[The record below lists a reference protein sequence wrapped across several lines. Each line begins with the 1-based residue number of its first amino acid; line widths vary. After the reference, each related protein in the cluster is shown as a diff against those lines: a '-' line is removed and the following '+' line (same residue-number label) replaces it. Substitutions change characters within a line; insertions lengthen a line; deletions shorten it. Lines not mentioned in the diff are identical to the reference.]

1 MPIPALRYRVIRTSG
16 RRWRARPTSVPRR
29 SRVLLIVSSLRVS
42 LIKQK
47 KNSKILKIIQEW
59 SEYAEII
66 DTLKKREQEKRE
78 AKKKKKKNT
87 KKSNKAFFDPT
98 DKENHEDIN
107 YEQQQRP
114 NGMSKLFENDLDGLQ
129 ETFAHLKASGLAS
142 QKPGLSSSL
151 NYVLKE

>member
-1 MPIPALRYRVIRTSG
+1 M
-16 RRWRARPTSVPRR
+16 
-29 SRVLLIVSSLRVS
+29 
-42 LIKQK
+42 
-47 KNSKILKIIQEW
+47 
-59 SEYAEII
+59 
-66 DTLKKREQEKRE
+66 KKREQEKRE

-107 YEQQQRP
+107 YEQQRP

-142 QKPGLSSSL
+142 QKPGFRLA
-151 NYVLKE
+151 